1 MRISFKDERIVF
13 TAFMFAFLC
22 IFAIPQEGMAACW
35 LKVQGTETWVKKP
48 KSFNPWGFV
57 QPTYYQSQDD
67 VDPYADVR
75 KDDFNMRRAR
85 LGVRGIVP
93 NTDGKLNYFVLGEFG
108 RNGVTENP
116 NGGQSNFAALTD
128 ASVTLNYIPGMR
140 LRAGQFKLPVGIDG
154 LQAIHLHNYIEFSD
168 VFFNLMLERFGKDR
182 SVSAYRDIGVEL
194 FDWFR
199 FGQGKQYELAYALMF
214 SNGNGINAQD
224 NDRNKD
230 ITGKLVLSRIFDN
243 TKGPFRQEIHL
254 GVWFMNGKRTGFTF
268 ATPGPV
274 NGKETGQDRKRYGI
288 EFYFKK
294 DLQSYGLLRVVS
306 EGVWGKGWVYAPGFF
321 NGAVPA
327 SNRYFTDNTSVSGHG
342 VPHADLDAFGWYLDL
357 GYRPPVFDKK
367 LELDFRY
374 SYYDPDNG
382 NDLSVDVSQDT
393 FTFGMQ
399 YFFHK
404 RARATVNYEV
414 RDSEWNRAIDNRFM
428 VQVTVLFK

>member
-1 MRISFKDERIVF
+1 MKIKLKKRTILIRSFVV
-13 TAFMFAFLC
+13 
-22 IFAIPQEGMAACW
+22 FAITLFFSVQAMAACW
-35 LKVQGTETWVKKP
+35 LRVQGTETWVKNP
-48 KSFNPWGFV
+48 KSFSPWGFV

-75 KDDFNMRRAR
+75 KDDFNIRRAR

-93 NTDGKLNYFVLGEFG
+93 NTDGRVNYFVLGEFG

-116 NGGQSNFAALTD
+116 NGDQGNFAALTD

-140 LRAGQFKLPVGIDG
+140 LRLGQFKLPMGIDG

-168 VFFNLMLERFGKDR
+168 VFFNLMLERFGKNR
-182 SVSAYRDIGVEL
+182 SVSAYRDIGVEI

-199 FGQGKQYELAYALMF
+199 FGQGKQYELAYALML
-214 SNGNGINAQD
+214 SNGNGINSQD

-230 ITGKLVLSRIFDN
+230 IAGKIVVSRIFNN

-254 GVWFMNGKRTGFTF
+254 GLWFINGKRTGFTF

-274 NGKETGQDRKRYGI
+274 NGEKTEQDRKRYGI

-294 DLQSYGLLRVVS
+294 DLKSYGALRVVT
-306 EGVWGKGWVYAPGFF
+306 EGVWGNGWVYAPGFF
-321 NGAVPA
+321 NGAVPV

-342 VPHADLDAFGWYLDL
+342 VPHADLDAFGWYIDL
-357 GYRPPVFDKK
+357 GYRPPVFNKK

-382 NDLSVDVSQDT
+382 NDLSVDVSQDNLT
-393 FTFGMQ
+393 LGLQ

-404 RARATVNYEV
+404 RARATVNYEI
-414 RDSEWNRAIDNRFM
+414 RDSHWNPAIDNRFM
-428 VQVTVLFK
+428 AQVTVVFK